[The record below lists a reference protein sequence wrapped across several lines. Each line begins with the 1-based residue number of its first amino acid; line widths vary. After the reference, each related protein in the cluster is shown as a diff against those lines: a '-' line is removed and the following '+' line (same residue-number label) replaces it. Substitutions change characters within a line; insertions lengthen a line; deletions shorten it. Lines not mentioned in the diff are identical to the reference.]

1 MTTTGTPWSS
11 TDVRRAVAAH
21 FTDRGMGPD
30 VLSPDDFTRLV
41 DEGAAGVL
49 RFERFRLT
57 RIARTARPR
66 SLVGVAS

>member
-11 TDVRRAVAAH
+11 SDVRRTVASH

-30 VLSPDDFTRLV
+30 VLSPEEFTRLV

-57 RIARTARPR
+57 RTARAARPR
-66 SLVGVAS
+66 SLVGMAS